1 MSGSSTSRIIE
12 DEEEFDS
19 SANKSDPGKNLWAR
33 CLMQVVWPAFIGA
46 AITVGLLFSLIDPLQ
61 IELVHVFLHDSREA
75 AYSIGF
81 IVLWALYIFACAFT
95 WFLATT
101 ETPAGK
107 PGST

>member
-1 MSGSSTSRIIE
+1 MSDSNTSNMIE
-12 DEEEFDS
+12 DDEELDN
-19 SANKSDPGKNLWAR
+19 SARKSDPGKNLWVR

-61 IELVHVFLHDSREA
+61 MELVQIYLHDSREA
-75 AYSIGF
+75 AYTIGF
-81 IVLWALYIFACAFT
+81 IVLWALYVFACAFT

-107 PGST
+107 PGSV